1 MMIIDCIICLVLVL
15 ALCTDCFPNPREA
28 RLSIDYEKIVF
39 ACSSG
44 RFHFSRHVLKVRS
57 YKIIF
62 VDDVTSWIKEGDT
75 ICFTYLKFYVLR
87 NFMFFVTRRICSSAM
102 FLIFV
107 LFTNGCLGG
116 VG

>member
-1 MMIIDCIICLVLVL
+1 M
-15 ALCTDCFPNPREA
+15 
-28 RLSIDYEKIVF
+28 
-39 ACSSG
+39 
-44 RFHFSRHVLKVRS
+44 RS

-75 ICFTYLKFYVLR
+75 ICFTYLAFYVSR
-87 NFMFFVTRRICSSAM
+87 NFMFSVMRNFYSSVM

-107 LFTNGCLGG
+107 LFANGCLGG